1 MTASPPMF
9 ARFLR
14 FLVTAPHRPCAGVAL
29 LGLGLGVLTLTPS
42 ATAQVSVTLRFDD
55 GRLTMN
61 GNEVSAATALP
72 GLDLRRTEGRFA
84 VVATSGAAID
94 INGLRYRF
102 GESGGLV
109 LDTRL
114 DGPADAAF
122 TFGPTGQLTAPA
134 VAFISTDAVSA
145 AAAGQE
151 VALEAAAI
159 HLAEEIRSLP
169 PGAERTALLEQL
181 RLHLAQAFDV
191 KQALRAREIDRLE
204 ADIRELR
211 VQWTTRQQQRDPI
224 VERRLVDLVRSR
236 Q

>member
-1 MTASPPMF
+1 MVSLLA
-9 ARFLR
+9 ARLLR
-14 FLVTAPHRPCAGVAL
+14 PLVLVGLVLVA
-29 LGLGLGVLTLTPS
+29 
-42 ATAQVSVTLRFDD
+42 ATGARAQVSLTLRFDD

-61 GNEVSAATALP
+61 GREVSAASALP
-72 GLDLRRTEGRFA
+72 GLDLRRADGRFA
-84 VVATSGAAID
+84 IMATSGAAID

-122 TFGPTGQLTAPA
+122 TFGPTGQLAAPA

-159 HLAEEIRSLP
+159 HLAGEIRRLS
-169 PGAERTALLEQL
+169 PGAERTALIEQL

-204 ADIRELR
+204 ADIAELR
-211 VQWTTRQQQRDPI
+211 RQWTMRQHQRDPI
-224 VERRLVDLVRSR
+224 VDRRLGDLVAPGK
-236 Q
+236 

>member
-1 MTASPPMF
+1 MPM
-9 ARFLR
+9 LR
-14 FLVTAPHRPCAGVAL
+14 SLAVRLFRGAAV
-29 LGLGLGVLTLTPS
+29 LGLALAA
-42 ATAQVSVTLRFDD
+42 ATGARAQVSLTLRFDD

-61 GNEVSAATALP
+61 GHEVSAASALP
-72 GLDLRRTEGRFA
+72 GLDLRRADGRFA
-84 VVATSGAAID
+84 IVATSGAAID

-102 GESGGLV
+102 AEAGGLV

-122 TFGPTGQLTAPA
+122 TFGPTGQLAAPA

-151 VALEAAAI
+151 VALEAAAL
-159 HLAEEIRSLP
+159 HLAHEIRRLP
-169 PGAERTALLEQL
+169 PGAERAALLQQL

-204 ADIRELR
+204 ADIRDLR
-211 VQWTTRQQQRDPI
+211 TQWSSRQHQRDAI
-224 VERRLVDLVRSR
+224 VDRRLVDLVGPG